1 MDEHRDVFPRWQPGC
16 RWIPI
21 GVRIDAYEPTPVSAL
36 PSHILSVHA
45 GHYHSLWA
53 WGRNNQAQLARGP
66 SSRSRLDG
74 GMLLLVLRMASC
86 LDGGYSADA
95 LADLEAA
102 EKRVLQGMEQENNM
116 PIVWEPR
123 LVEELHGVHVLDIAC
138 GLDHSLILCRD
149 GVLLS
154 CGSNVK
160 GSDIHWQY
168 ANSVNQMLVWGLQT
182 LLHGDGKV
190 PSLIDALDGENPVSV
205 SEGRAHSLA
214 LTSKGKLWVWGS
226 GTSGRL
232 GLGSSAD
239 QVEPFCVDS
248 LERFQILQALSGFDH
263 NLVLVAG

>member
-1 MDEHRDVFPRWQPGC
+1 MMVPCESRGNPNADNLVLVK
-16 RWIPI
+16 I
-21 GVRIDAYEPTPVSAL
+21 S
-36 PSHILSVHA
+36 PSLLS
-45 GHYHSLWA
+45 LL
-53 WGRNNQAQLARGP
+53 NL
-66 SSRSRLDG
+66 SRLDG

-86 LDGGYSADA
+86 LDGGYSADGRIGKMGNNHFQTSP
-95 LADLEAA
+95 LESESPNISQLSSSDHEAA

-154 CGSNVK
+154 CGSNVYGQLGRAK
-160 GSDIHWQY
+160 TDLGIFP
-168 ANSVNQMLVWGLQT
+168 MLVWGLQT

>member
-1 MDEHRDVFPRWQPGC
+1 
-16 RWIPI
+16 
-21 GVRIDAYEPTPVSAL
+21 
-36 PSHILSVHA
+36 
-45 GHYHSLWA
+45 
-53 WGRNNQAQLARGP
+53 
-66 SSRSRLDG
+66 
-74 GMLLLVLRMASC
+74 
-86 LDGGYSADA
+86 
-95 LADLEAA
+95 
-102 EKRVLQGMEQENNM
+102 
-116 PIVWEPR
+116 
-123 LVEELHGVHVLDIAC
+123 
-138 GLDHSLILCRD
+138 
-149 GVLLS
+149 
-154 CGSNVK
+154 
-160 GSDIHWQY
+160 
-168 ANSVNQMLVWGLQT
+168 MLVWGLQT

>member
-66 SSRSRLDG
+66 SSRESWHEPERVKGLETLNVRLHLTLVFQSLLVFHCIRLGDDGSVSRLDG

-86 LDGGYSADA
+86 LDGGYSADDISVGIRVSKYLTA

-154 CGSNVK
+154 CGSNVY
-160 GSDIHWQY
+160 GQ
-168 ANSVNQMLVWGLQT
+168 L
-182 LLHGDGKV
+182 
-190 PSLIDALDGENPVSV
+190 
-205 SEGRAHSLA
+205 GRAK
-214 LTSKGKLWVWGS
+214 TD
-226 GTSGRL
+226 L
-232 GLGSSAD
+232 GIFP
-239 QVEPFCVDS
+239 VEMSFSPVFIA
-248 LERFQILQALSGFDH
+248 RARTFIG
-263 NLVLVAG
+263 NMRTR